1 MAFLDRL
8 LLRRRRDQT
17 TGEDTAGEVAE
28 LSPEEAEAEER
39 RRTGLAAPE
48 DYLAELCALHQ
59 VVMLGD
65 RRYVAQHL
73 EFLAEMVPRLWA
85 AGVRNL
91 GWEFTNTR
99 LQGDLD
105 RLVTADAWDA
115 SAAHDLF
122 VDVLGVGLAYQ
133 EYVDVLRAAWDHNRR
148 LDDDAP
154 TFRVVAL
161 GLPSYVDDPD
171 LLDGRSA
178 AEVELRNWWLGG
190 HYRDV
195 TAIHMANAITNEVV
209 RRGERCLVYADT
221 ERTTTRLLSIEGG
234 QPAISAG
241 NLLYRWMGEG
251 VQRVLFHGA
260 LDDDAALERVEL
272 LIANAPDDVDRFG
285 IDLEYST
292 LGNVWVP
299 SVKGLL
305 GGSVEPLQLGDVA
318 DGYLYLGDRASWRP
332 VRLAE
337 GFLHPGNL
345 DRAERQYRALDP
357 RDEPYDLDE
366 LQQVIVEGWEAIP
379 DTWPSPPG
387 TGGEPADD
395 DVGPEDDHE
404 E

>member
-8 LLRRRRDQT
+8 LPRRRRDRPT
-17 TGEDTAGEVAE
+17 EEGALTEVAE

-39 RRTGLAAPE
+39 RRTGLATPE

-73 EFLAEMVPRLWA
+73 EFLAAMVPRLWA

-99 LQGDLD
+99 MQGELD
-105 RLVTADAWDA
+105 RLVTADSWDVEG
-115 SAAHDLF
+115 AHDLF

-133 EYVDVLRAAWDHNRR
+133 EYVDVLRAAWEHNRS
-148 LDDDAP
+148 LGDDVP

-195 TAIHMANAITNEVV
+195 TAIHMATAITNEVV

-221 ERTTTRLLSIEGG
+221 ERTTTRLLTIEGG

-241 NLLYRWMGEG
+241 NLLHRWMGEG

-305 GGSVEPLQLGDVA
+305 GGSVEPVQLGDVA

-337 GFLHPGNL
+337 DFLRAGNL
-345 DRAERQYRALDP
+345 ERAERQYRALDP
-357 RDEPYDLDE
+357 RDEPYDLEE
-366 LQQVIVEGWEAIP
+366 LQQVLVEGWEAIS
-379 DTWPSPPG
+379 DTWPAA
-387 TGGEPADD
+387 PAGDAD
-395 DVGPEDDHE
+395 ADSENT
-404 E
+404 

>member
-8 LLRRRRDQT
+8 LPRRRRDRPT
-17 TGEDTAGEVAE
+17 EEGALAEVVE

-39 RRTGLAAPE
+39 RRTGLATPE
-48 DYLAELCALHQ
+48 DYLAELSALHQ

-65 RRYVAQHL
+65 QRYVAQHL
-73 EFLAEMVPRLWA
+73 EFVAEMVPRLWA

-99 LQGDLD
+99 MQGELD
-105 RLVTADAWDA
+105 RLVTADGWDVE
-115 SAAHDLF
+115 AAHDLF
-122 VDVLGVGLAYQ
+122 VDVLGVGLAYE
-133 EYVDVLRAAWDHNRR
+133 EYVDVLRAAWDHNRS
-148 LDDDAP
+148 LGSDVP

-178 AEVELRNWWLGG
+178 GEVELRNWWLGG

-195 TAIHMANAITNEVV
+195 TAIHMATAITNEVV

-221 ERTTTRLLSIEGG
+221 ERTTTRLLTIEGG

-241 NLLYRWMGEG
+241 NLLHRWMGEG

-260 LDDDAALERVEL
+260 LDDEAALERVEL

-337 GFLHPGNL
+337 GFLRPGNL
-345 DRAERQYRALDP
+345 DRAERQYRSLDP

-379 DTWPSPPG
+379 DTWPAVP
-387 TGGEPADD
+387 
-395 DVGPEDDHE
+395 VGDGDPDSENT
-404 E
+404 

>member
-8 LLRRRRDQT
+8 RPRRRRDRPS
-17 TGEDTAGEVAE
+17 EDGASSDVVE
-28 LSPEEAEAEER
+28 LSPAEAEAEER
-39 RRTGLAAPE
+39 RRTGLATPE

-73 EFLAEMVPRLWA
+73 ELVAGMVPRLWA

-99 LQGDLD
+99 MQSELD
-105 RLVTADAWDA
+105 RLVTAEAWDVET
-115 SAAHDLF
+115 AHDLF

-133 EYVDVLRAAWDHNRR
+133 EYVDVLAAAWEHNRA
-148 LDDDAP
+148 LEDDVP

-195 TAIHMANAITNEVV
+195 TAIHMATTITNEVV

-260 LDDDAALERVEL
+260 LDDEGALERVEL

-337 GFLHPGNL
+337 GFLRPGNL
-345 DRAERQYRALDP
+345 EQAERQYRSLDP
-357 RDEPYDLDE
+357 RDAPYELEE
-366 LQQVIVEGWEAIP
+366 LQEVLVEGWEAIP
-379 DTWPSPPG
+379 DTWPPVPL
-387 TGGEPADD
+387 TDDAD
-395 DVGPEDDHE
+395 EDPDSE
-404 E
+404 NT